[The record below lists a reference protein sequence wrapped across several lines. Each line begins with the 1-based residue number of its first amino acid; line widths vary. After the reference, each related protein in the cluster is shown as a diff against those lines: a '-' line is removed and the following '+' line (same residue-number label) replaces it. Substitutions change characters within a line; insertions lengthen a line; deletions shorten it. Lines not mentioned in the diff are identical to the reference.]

1 MLYTHDGKS
10 QFYINPSTIE
20 LGDGIEATTWKAE
33 DYQEFYNFEIHF
45 PSELV
50 KEDFRYDS
58 GGYFMNDFAD
68 YIDCINTV
76 IMKDGLLII
85 SGLKTK
91 A

>member
-1 MLYTHDGKS
+1 MLYTCDERN
-10 QFYINPSTIE
+10 QFYINPSTVQ

-45 PSELV
+45 PLELV